1 MLKSFAL
8 QVKVFQLLMKAQ
20 VLSVKDLLKLLKR
33 PLKILKK
40 IEDTIESYCLLLKA
54 QKTMFLVLSYLKSLL
69 NISSATELDLLTI
82 QPKKVFFQ
90 VSKLIKVKL
99 QSLLVKLKLSQ
110 KVLMIFIICVKEII
124 KEDADLLNGDL

>member
-1 MLKSFAL
+1 MLRSFAL
-8 QVKVFQLLMKAQ
+8 QVKVFQLLMKAR

-54 QKTMFLVLSYLKSLL
+54 QKTMFLVLSCLKSLL
-69 NISSATELDLLTI
+69 DINSVTELHLLTI

-90 VSKLIKVKL
+90 VSKSIKVKH
-99 QSLLVKLKLSQ
+99 QFLLAKLKLSQ
-110 KVLMIFIICVKEII
+110 KDLMIFIICVKEII

>member
-20 VLSVKDLLKLLKR
+20 VQSVKDLLKLLKR

-69 NISSATELDLLTI
+69 NISSATELHLLTI

-99 QSLLVKLKLSQ
+99 QSLLVKRKLSQ
-110 KVLMIFIICVKEII
+110 KDSMIFIICVKEII
-124 KEDADLLNGDL
+124 KEDADSLNGDL